1 MVAIEQARLVSRS
14 LRSSL
19 LIRLEPA
26 VQGPQ
31 SSTALWGS
39 LMISSSRQ
47 QIRQQ
52 MRDMRNTLSSS
63 FIDQASLHLKAH
75 IAQLTELKSVK
86 KVALYLANDGELNP
100 MPSIEW
106 LWQQGIDVYIP
117 VLHPFSKGQLLFLHF
132 TASTELVSNKYGIS
146 EPRLDVQNICL

>member
-1 MVAIEQARLVSRS
+1 
-14 LRSSL
+14 
-19 LIRLEPA
+19 
-26 VQGPQ
+26 
-31 SSTALWGS
+31 
-39 LMISSSRQ
+39 MISSSRQ

-117 VLHPFSKGQLLFLHF
+117 VLHPFSKGSYCF
-132 TASTELVSNKYGIS
+132 SIS
-146 EPRLDVQNICL
+146 QQVQNLLSTSMGSQSPDSMYKISAP

>member
-1 MVAIEQARLVSRS
+1 
-14 LRSSL
+14 
-19 LIRLEPA
+19 
-26 VQGPQ
+26 
-31 SSTALWGS
+31 
-39 LMISSSRQ
+39 MISSSRQ